1 MCSITWT
8 LLFKSWQARANQH
21 LTIAVNNSL
30 HANKHDWNGTAWLLL
45 PKQGIRGRRK
55 KKNIKAWIC
64 QTTAVFV
71 WHYMCRSAHKSFV
84 GMDKILHLCAV
95 CVLAK
100 MRADESSGSEIVWR
114 LVIKAPLGVWSVI
127 SDSETGSLCWPLCS
141 ALLHPPRPLLY
152 SQIGSRLMN
161 TNSELISL
169 EINQL
174 CQSLCTQPATF
185 HSIFTLPPD

>member
-30 HANKHDWNGTAWLLL
+30 HAYKPNSNRTAWLLQ
-45 PKQGIRGRRK
+45 PKQGRRG
-55 KKNIKAWIC
+55 NQSLDLSNHC
-64 QTTAVFV
+64 CFV
-71 WHYMCRSAHKSFV
+71 WHYMCRSAHKSFIGV
-84 GMDKILHLCAV
+84 DKILHLGAV

-100 MRADESSGSEIVWR
+100 MRADESRGSEIVWR

-127 SDSETGSLCWPLCS
+127 SESETGPLCWSLCS
-141 ALLHPPRPLLY
+141 ALLHPPHPLLY
-152 SQIGSRLMN
+152 VQIGSTLMN

-174 CQSLCTQPATF
+174 C
-185 HSIFTLPPD
+185 